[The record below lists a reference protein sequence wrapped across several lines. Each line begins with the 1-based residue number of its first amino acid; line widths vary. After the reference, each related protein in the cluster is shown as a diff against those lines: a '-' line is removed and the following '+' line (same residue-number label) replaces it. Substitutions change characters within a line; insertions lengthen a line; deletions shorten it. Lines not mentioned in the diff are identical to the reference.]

1 MQDMNF
7 ETLGLLAERLA
18 SGRVVCNID
27 IVGGLGGEAVQA
39 DWGKHCGASYLLA
52 LSVILR
58 MQPYIQRVI
67 EEQIPWAQE
76 HFGLLMQVTIA
87 FDDGMRVTICCSRM
101 ARMLESQFIASEEN
115 PDTLTVPMERIR
127 DALQSYAHE
136 IFAQH

>member
-1 MQDMNF
+1 MNF

-27 IVGGLGGEAVQA
+27 IVGGLGDRRVQA

-58 MQPYIQRVI
+58 MQPYIQRI
-67 EEQIPWAQE
+67 IDEQIPWAQE
-76 HFGLLMQVTIA
+76 HFGLLMELTIA
-87 FDDGMRVTICCSRM
+87 CDDGTRVTICCSRM
-101 ARMLESQFIASEEN
+101 ARMLESQFFASQRD

-127 DALQSYAHE
+127 DALQRYAHE
-136 IFAQH
+136 IFAQQ

>member
-27 IVGGLGGEAVQA
+27 IVGGLGGEKVQA
-39 DWGKHCGASYLLA
+39 DWGRHCGASYLLA

-58 MQPYIQRVI
+58 MQSYIQAI
-67 EEQIPWAQE
+67 IDEQIPWAQE
-76 HFGLLMQVTIA
+76 HFGLLMQATITC
-87 FDDGMRVTICCSRM
+87 DDGTSVFIHCSRM
-101 ARMLESQFIASEEN
+101 ARMLEDQFFVSEKDL
-115 PDTLTVPMERIR
+115 DTLTLPMERIR

>member
-1 MQDMNF
+1 MQDMKF

-27 IVGGLGGEAVQA
+27 IVGGLGGEKVQA

-67 EEQIPWAQE
+67 EEQMPWAQE
-76 HFGLLMQVTIA
+76 HFGLLMEVTIA
-87 FDDGMRVTICCSRM
+87 CDDGMRVTICCSRM
-101 ARMLESQFIASEEN
+101 ARMLESQFISSERD

-127 DALQSYAHE
+127 DALQRYAHE
-136 IFAQH
+136 IFAQQ